1 MPAEKKGWETR
12 EEGRES
18 IRRQRA
24 ASNMPFHSD
33 LSSGINKSELITKHT
48 PRAQQ
53 VLPFPPESPFAVY
66 IFIGLISLRAATRLQ
81 KRKTFAARTRRV

>member
-1 MPAEKKGWETR
+1 MPTEKEGKETR

-24 ASNMPFHSD
+24 ASNMPFRSD

-48 PRAQQ
+48 PCA
-53 VLPFPPESPFAVY
+53 
-66 IFIGLISLRAATRLQ
+66 
-81 KRKTFAARTRRV
+81 